1 MKMCFLQFG
10 VLAKIQQQ
18 KQKKLIGIS
27 IAFFSEG
34 DIICTDEFQFYSTHN
49 NFSNMI
55 VTIIVIF
62 C

>member
-27 IAFFSEG
+27 IAFFFWRRYYLYRWISVL
-34 DIICTDEFQFYSTHN
+34 QYSQ
-49 NFSNMI
+49 
-55 VTIIVIF
+55 
-62 C
+62 

>member
-27 IAFFSEG
+27 IAFFLKE
-34 DIICTDEFQFYSTHN
+34 ILFVQM
-49 NFSNMI
+49 NFSFT
-55 VTIIVIF
+55 VLTITSVI
-62 C
+62 